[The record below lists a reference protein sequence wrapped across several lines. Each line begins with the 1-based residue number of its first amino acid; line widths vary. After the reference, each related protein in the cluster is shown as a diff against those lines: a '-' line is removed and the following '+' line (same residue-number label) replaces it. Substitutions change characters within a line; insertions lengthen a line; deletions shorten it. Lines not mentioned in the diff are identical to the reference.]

1 MKNLSLKKQIIGLSV
16 ISLILLAIISTYEAA
31 STSKDALIMSNDKTM
46 SIIRDTKK
54 KQDRDFF

>member
-31 STSKDALIMSNDKTM
+31 STSKDALIMSNDK
-46 SIIRDTKK
+46 RCLL
-54 KQDRDFF
+54 